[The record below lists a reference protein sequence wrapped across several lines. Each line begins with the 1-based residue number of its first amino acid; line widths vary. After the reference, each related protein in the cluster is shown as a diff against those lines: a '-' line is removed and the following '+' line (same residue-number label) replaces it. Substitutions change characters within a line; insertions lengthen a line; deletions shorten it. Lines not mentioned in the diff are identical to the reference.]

1 MATETPSGTIHLAA
15 HGQARILAGHPWLY
29 ESDLASIEGSPQ
41 PGDVVEVSAA
51 NGQLV
56 GRGLYSPQSKIPL
69 RLVTRG
75 QEPIDD
81 RFWQQRIQ
89 AAVIL
94 RKRVVSETTAYRLI
108 HAEGDGIPGLI
119 VDRYGDTLVMQCV
132 TVGINRRREMLADLL
147 LSLTGATAVYL
158 RNDSP
163 AQVREGLTSER
174 LFLRGSSATA
184 IEIREGPARFVVD
197 IAGGQKTGWFCDQRE
212 NRLAVATISK
222 GKDVLDTFCHT
233 GGFGVQAAMAG
244 ARSVSGLDAS
254 RPAVEQARAHAV
266 LNQVAA
272 ICDFRV
278 GDAADALK
286 KLGRSR
292 KRFDVVILDPPAFAK
307 RRSVRGAALEGYQH
321 LNALAL
327 PLIRQGGTLVTCSCS
342 HHVSETDLCAVVEA
356 AARRARRRIKI
367 LDRRGAGPD
376 HPVNPNVP
384 ESRYLTCVLVAVS

>member
-15 HGQARILAGHPWLY
+15 QGQARILAGHPWLY
-29 ESDLASIEGSPQ
+29 ESDIASVEGTPQ
-41 PGDVVEVSAA
+41 PGDVVEVLASH
-51 NGQLV
+51 GQSV
-56 GRGLYSPQSKIPL
+56 GRGLYSPQSKIPV
-69 RLVTRG
+69 RLLTRS
-75 QEPIDD
+75 QEAIGDT
-81 RFWQQRIQ
+81 FWRTRIQ
-89 AAVIL
+89 AAVAL
-94 RKRVVSETTAYRLI
+94 RKQVVSGTTAYRLV
-108 HAEGDGIPGLI
+108 HADGDGLPGLI
-119 VDRYGDTLVMQCV
+119 VDRYGEVLVMQCV
-132 TVGINRRREMLADLL
+132 TVGINRRRETLADLL

-163 AQVREGLTSER
+163 AQTREGLTSER
-174 LFLRGSSATA
+174 MFLRGSSATA
-184 IEIREGPARFVVD
+184 MEIREGPARFIVD
-197 IAGGQKTGWFCDQRE
+197 IAAGQKTGWFCDQRD
-212 NRLAVATISK
+212 NRLAVAAISK
-222 GKDVLDTFCHT
+222 GKDVLDAFCHT

-266 LNQVAA
+266 LNQVSP
-272 ICDFRV
+272 ICDFRS
-278 GDAADALK
+278 GDAAEALK

-307 RRSVRGAALEGYQH
+307 RRSVRGSALEGYQH

-376 HPVNPNVP
+376 HPINPDVP
-384 ESRYLTCVLVAVS
+384 ETRYLTCLLVAVS